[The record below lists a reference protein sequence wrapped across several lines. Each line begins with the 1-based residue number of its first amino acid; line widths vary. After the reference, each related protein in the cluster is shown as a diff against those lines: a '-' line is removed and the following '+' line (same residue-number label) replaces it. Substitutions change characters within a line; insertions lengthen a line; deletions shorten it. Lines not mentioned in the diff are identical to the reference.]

1 MTVYHSGVKHLKQS
15 MAKNLFIVTSALK
28 PTIGVINEDDRFKQ
42 TIDTLESIRKV
53 VPDALI
59 VFTDGSP
66 FAIEDHKLKQISSY
80 VDVLLTWE
88 YDTEICQLAKGGHK
102 SLAEN
107 VLLMK
112 TLFSLVNDE
121 SHQKLLENAKRIF
134 KFSARSTLHDTFDI
148 SAYDNLDGKYVFKK
162 RVPTWMPD
170 KSFVD
175 HLYITRMFSFCP
187 TLIPD
192 YFETIAKNIAVI
204 SQKHLDTEHAH
215 FYSLDKDI
223 VVEFDTLHCE
233 GIMAS
238 TGAVERY

>member
-1 MTVYHSGVKHLKQS
+1 MGNDK
-15 MAKNLFIVTSALK
+15 KNLFIVTSALK

-42 TIDTLESIRKV
+42 TIDTLESIKKI
-53 VPDALI
+53 VPNAYI

-66 FAIEDHKLKQISSY
+66 FPIEDYKIKEISKY
-80 VDVLLTWE
+80 CNLILTWAGDE
-88 YDTEICQLAKGGHK
+88 ELYKLSKGGHK

-112 TLFSLVNDE
+112 TLFSLINED
-121 SHQKLLENAKRIF
+121 STNMLENTKRIF
-134 KFSARSTLHDTFDI
+134 KFSARSTLHDTFNI
-148 SAYDNLDGKYVFKK
+148 KAYDNLEGKYVFKK
-162 RVPTWMPD
+162 RIPTWMAD

-175 HLYITRMFSFCP
+175 HLYITRMFSFCT

-204 SQKHLDTEHAH
+204 TQKHVDTEHAH
-215 FYSLDKDI
+215 FYSLDKGL
-223 VVEFDTLHCE
+223 VVEFDTIHCE

-238 TGAVERY
+238 TGAVEKY